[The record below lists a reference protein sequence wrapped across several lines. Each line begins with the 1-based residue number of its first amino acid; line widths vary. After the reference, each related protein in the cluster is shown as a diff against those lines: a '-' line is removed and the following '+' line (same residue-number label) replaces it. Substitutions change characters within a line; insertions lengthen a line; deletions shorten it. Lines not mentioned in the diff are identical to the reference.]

1 MGECLF
7 FLFILVVTRNQYFAE
22 TSSYF
27 QNYFVLRQYFSK
39 LCLCNFPR
47 KFSFSHFFQLCA
59 GEALLAS
66 GFRPTIAIT
75 SLLTRAQATLEL
87 VQQKADLTNIPVIRD
102 WRLNERHYGVLTGLN
117 KADCV
122 QRWGSEQV
130 AIWRRSYST
139 PPGPMDDNHPFYQ
152 EICQQKWVSSLP
164 PGAMPRAE
172 SLEDLVGRTG
182 PYWTKCV
189 EPKILEGHTVLCVAH
204 GTSLRGVVKQL
215 EGISDND
222 ICKLDLPNGIPIV
235 YRLNSDLQV
244 IGERQY
250 LADEETVRVAVE
262 KVSKIGPKKTE
273 IA

>member
-1 MGECLF
+1 VDVGLSKLGE
-7 FLFILVVTRNQYFAE
+7 QEAE
-22 TSSYF
+22 T
-27 QNYFVLRQYFSK
+27 
-39 LCLCNFPR
+39 
-47 KFSFSHFFQLCA
+47 A

-66 GFRPTIAIT
+66 GFRPTLAIT

-87 VQQKADLTNIPVIRD
+87 VQRKAELTGIPVLRD
-102 WRLNERHYGVLTGLN
+102 WRLNERHYGALTGLN

-152 EICQQKWVSSLP
+152 EVSRPSTPSLILTDRPQICQQKWVASLP
-164 PGAMPRAE
+164 PGAMPRTE
-172 SLEDLVGRTG
+172 SLKDLVGRIG

-215 EGISDND
+215 EGISDAD
-222 ICKLDLPNGIPIV
+222 ICTLDLPNGIPIV
-235 YRLNSDLQV
+235 YRLNSTLEV

-250 LADEETVRVAVE
+250 LADEETVRLAVE

>member
-1 MGECLF
+1 MGDGAGDTSMEVGKGLEHTV
-7 FLFILVVTRNQYFAE
+7 ILLRHGESQWNSDNRFCGWVDVGLSKLGEREAE
-22 TSSYF
+22 T
-27 QNYFVLRQYFSK
+27 
-39 LCLCNFPR
+39 
-47 KFSFSHFFQLCA
+47 A

-75 SLLTRAQATLEL
+75 SLLTRAQATLEV
-87 VQQKADLTNIPVIRD
+87 VQQKAGLTNIPVIRD
-102 WRLNERHYGVLTGLN
+102 WRLNERHYGALTGLN

-122 QRWGSEQV
+122 QRWGSDQV

-152 EICQQKWVSSLP
+152 EICQQKWVASLP
-164 PGAMPRAE
+164 PGAMPRTE
-172 SLEDLVGRTG
+172 SLEDLVARTG

-215 EGISDND
+215 EGISDQD

-235 YRLNSDLQV
+235 YRLDSDLQV

-262 KVSKIGPKKTE
+262 KVSKIGSKKTE